1 MTNSTTTMRAWRT
14 DRKGG
19 RSGAGASATAVASEC
34 RAMPR
39 SRGAGDPGSVRGGTD
54 EPRGWRRVGM
64 ALAEAG
70 RRAWDRLFAGGSH
83 YEEGLERFA
92 AEIEIANRH
101 DAIEAALL
109 RLARR
114 IAPSH
119 GIELIRRR
127 GPVGDRGAPGRAVV
141 EFRLWFGNVDH
152 GVLRLHQPEGNPT
165 ARAGARSRR
174 RLAMACKLAAC
185 AFERARLQSVW
196 ECDDEDTVDQFPA
209 VEPTTIDRP
218 ARNHGVVRD
227 ATFLNA
233 VLPFALAQAR
243 RHGEPISLLC
253 IQPDRLAAIRDLLGP
268 TVADD
273 LVRDVAQTASSVVR
287 TSDIVAR
294 LDDDRVIVLL
304 VRSLGQSAVQVGR
317 KIVEAVGERGIGQ
330 TRLPGTSIAIGVAEF
345 PAIAP
350 DAAGLLDA
358 ADRAMA
364 QARAGG
370 SRSPILAA
378 LEVEGAPDHPLGLKV
393 CAG

>member
-1 MTNSTTTMRAWRT
+1 MTNSTTTMRSWRA

-19 RSGAGASATAVASEC
+19 RSGAGASVTAVASEC

-39 SRGAGDPGSVRGGTD
+39 NRGAGDPGSGRGGAGD
-54 EPRGWRRVGM
+54 PGGWRRVGR
-64 ALAEAG
+64 AIAEAG
-70 RRAWDRLFAGGSH
+70 RRAWDRLFTSSGH

-92 AEIEIANRH
+92 AEIEISHRH
-101 DAIEAALL
+101 EAIEAALV

-119 GIELIRRR
+119 GVEVVRRR
-127 GPVGDRGAPGRAVV
+127 GPVGARTEPGRAVA
-141 EFRLWFGNVDH
+141 EFHLRFGTVDH
-152 GVLRLHQPEGNPT
+152 GVLRLHQPEGSPT
-165 ARAGARSRR
+165 TRAGARSHR

-185 AFERARLQSVW
+185 ALERARLQSVW
-196 ECDDEDTVDQFPA
+196 ESDGEETIDHLPA
-209 VEPTTIDRP
+209 VAPLPSDRP
-218 ARNHGVVRD
+218 ARSSGVVRD
-227 ATFLNA
+227 ATFLTA

-243 RHGEPISLLC
+243 RHGEPVALLC
-253 IQPDRLAAIRDLLGP
+253 LQPDRLAAIRDLLGP

-273 LVRDVAQTASSVVR
+273 LVHDVAEAASSVVR

-294 LDDDRVIVLL
+294 LDDDRVVVLL
-304 VRSLGQSAVQVGR
+304 VRSLGENAMQVGR
-317 KIVEAVGERGIGQ
+317 KIVEAVGDRDIGQ
-330 TRLPGTSIAIGVAEF
+330 SHLPGTSIAIGVAEF
-345 PAIAP
+345 PTIAP

-370 SRSPILAA
+370 SRVPVMAVYEADLNS
-378 LEVEGAPDHPLGLKV
+378 DHAIGLKV